1 LIRVSGAVV
10 ERMQPSLRHRLLAP
24 LVDPNI
30 AYLLLML
37 GFYGILFELQNPG
50 AILPGVAG
58 AIFLVLAFFALSAL
72 PVNAAGLALIVLG
85 VGFLLAE
92 IKVHSHGL
100 LAVGGALALAIGGLM
115 LFDDQVVRVAWPL
128 VLAVTATT
136 VAFFLVVIGFAVRGR
151 HGPRALGR
159 TALLGRHAEV
169 IDRLSPRGRVRLDGE
184 VWNAEAAGAVEV
196 GAEVVVTGVEGLTL
210 RVRPAAAEA

>member
-58 AIFLVLAFFALSAL
+58 AIFLLLAFFALSAL
-72 PVNAAGLALIVLG
+72 PVNAAGLALLVLG
-85 VGFLLAE
+85 VGFLVAE
-92 IKVHSHGL
+92 LKVHSRGL
-100 LAVGGALALAIGGLM
+100 LTVGGALAMAIGALM
-115 LFDDQVVRVAWPL
+115 LFDDRAVHVAWPL
-128 VLAVTATT
+128 VLSTTAVT
-136 VAFFLVVIGFAVRGR
+136 VAFFLLVIGFAVRGR
-151 HGPRALGR
+151 K
-159 TALLGRHAEV
+159 
-169 IDRLSPRGRVRLDGE
+169 SPR
-184 VWNAEAAGAVEV
+184 
-196 GAEVVVTGVEGLTL
+196 VTG
-210 RVRPAAAEA
+210 AAALVGRRAQVIE